1 MELAPAGTPGRSG
14 SADGTGAEGAPAVIP
29 PPVVVPAP
37 AGPPRPAGGALWALG
52 AGWLGS
58 RTLLLLMVTGVLR
71 LGGDITADVSVIYH
85 GWYGVLQTGTFPLDD
100 VTWQYPPGAALV
112 IMLPGLLPW
121 SYLVSFWVICGVV
134 DALSMGLLMRA
145 GVRAG
150 RSYSGAWVWV
160 AGVPLLGPMIYNRY
174 DLLVTALAVA
184 GLLALLRRPAIG
196 GLLLGLG
203 GIIKVWPLLALIG
216 TPSGRRTRRSWT
228 SAAATAGSLGFLL
241 AAGMNGAFEF
251 LKFQKDRGIEVES
264 LGAMPLHFARM
275 AGTWDGQVK
284 MNYGSTE
291 MLGPWVDVISKV
303 MVAGT
308 LAGFAWLLFW
318 RLTAKRRTAAT
329 TYDAALAA
337 LLVFTVTSRVI
348 SPQYMVWLVGVAAVC
363 LSVRATSQRP
373 VAVLVLLATPLT
385 MLEFPLLFGQVT
397 ASHTWGVV
405 VLGLRN
411 LLLLA
416 AAVLSCVRLWRSSR
430 APGTLTATVV
440 LPAPPE
446 LTANPAYPVRP
457 GIAYEQDL
465 LDGIDRPHAGAER

>member
-1 MELAPAGTPGRSG
+1 M
-14 SADGTGAEGAPAVIP
+14 
-29 PPVVVPAP
+29 
-37 AGPPRPAGGALWALG
+37 
-52 AGWLGS
+52 
-58 RTLLLLMVTGVLR
+58 TGVLR
-71 LGGDITADVSVIYH
+71 LAGEVSTDVWVIYH

-112 IMLPGLLPW
+112 ILLPGLLPW

-134 DALSMGLLMRA
+134 DALTVALLMRA
-145 GVRAG
+145 GGRRG
-150 RSYSGAWVWV
+150 RSFSGAWVWV
-160 AGVPLLGPMIYNRY
+160 VGVPLLGPMIYNRY
-174 DLLVTALAVA
+174 DILVTALAVA
-184 GLLALLRRPAIG
+184 GLLAVLRRPAIG

-251 LKFQKDRGIEVES
+251 LKFQKERGIEVES

-275 AGTWDGQVK
+275 AGAWTGEVK
-284 MNYGSTE
+284 MNYGSNE

-308 LAGFAWLLFW
+308 LGGFAWLLFW
-318 RLTAKRRTAAT
+318 RLTLKHRTAAT
-329 TYDAALAA
+329 TYDAALSA
-337 LLVFTVTSRVI
+337 LLIFTVTSRVI
-348 SPQYMVWLVGVAAVC
+348 SPQYMVWLVGAAAVC
-363 LSVRATSQRP
+363 LTVRATGQRP
-373 VAVLVLLATPLT
+373 VAVLILLATPLT
-385 MLEFPLLFGQVT
+385 LLEFPLLFVQVT
-397 ASHTWGVV
+397 GSHTWGVI

-416 AAVLSCVRLWRSSR
+416 AAVLSCVRLWRSTR
-430 APGTLTATVV
+430 VPTAAIVPVALPATVV
-440 LPAPPE
+440 DAPAG
-446 LTANPAYPVRP
+446 TGYPVRP

-465 LDGIDRPHAGAER
+465 LDGIDRRTAGAER

>member
-1 MELAPAGTPGRSG
+1 MELAPAGKSGRPGT
-14 SADGTGAEGAPAVIP
+14 ADGAAPGAGPALPDAAVP
-29 PPVVVPAP
+29 PPA
-37 AGPPRPAGGALWALG
+37 AGRGALWALG
-52 AGWLGS
+52 ASWAAS
-58 RTLLLLMVTGVLR
+58 RTLLLLMVTGVVKFA
-71 LGGDITADVSVIYH
+71 GGVSTDVWVIYH

-134 DALSMGLLMRA
+134 DALTMALLTRA
-145 GVRAG
+145 GVRRG
-150 RSYSGAWVWV
+150 RSFAGAWVWL

-174 DLLVTALAVA
+174 DILVTALTVA
-184 GLLALLRRPAIG
+184 GLLAVLRRPAIG

-203 GIIKVWPLLALIG
+203 GIIKIWPLLALIG

-228 SAAATAGSLGFLL
+228 AAAATAGSLGFLL

-251 LKFQKDRGIEVES
+251 LQFQKDRGIEVES
-264 LGAMPLHFARM
+264 LGALPLHVARM
-275 AGTWDGQVK
+275 AGAWQGEVK

-308 LAGFAWLLFW
+308 LGGFLWLLFW
-318 RLTAKRRTAAT
+318 RLTAKHRTAAT
-329 TYDAALAA
+329 TYDAALSA

-348 SPQYMVWLVGVAAVC
+348 SPQYLVWLVGVAAVC
-363 LSVRATSQRP
+363 LTVRATSQRP
-373 VAVLVLLATPLT
+373 VAVLILLATPLT
-385 MLEFPLLFGQVT
+385 LLEFPVLFGQVT
-397 ASHTWGVV
+397 SSHTWGVI

-416 AAVLSCVRLWRSSR
+416 AAVLSCVRLWRSTR
-430 APGTLTATVV
+430 VPTVLPPTVV
-440 LPAPPE
+440 LAAVPPAPAG
-446 LTANPAYPVRP
+446 TGYPVRP
-457 GIAYEQDL
+457 GITYEKDL
-465 LDGIDRPHAGAER
+465 LDGMDRPTAGAER

>member
-1 MELAPAGTPGRSG
+1 M
-14 SADGTGAEGAPAVIP
+14 
-29 PPVVVPAP
+29 
-37 AGPPRPAGGALWALG
+37 WALG
-52 AGWLGS
+52 AAWLAT
-58 RTLLLLMVTGVLR
+58 RVVLLLMVTGVLKP
-71 LGGDITADVSVIYH
+71 GGDITADVSVIYH

-100 VTWQYPPGAALV
+100 VTWQYPPGAAVV
-112 IMLPGLLPW
+112 ILLPGLLPW
-121 SYLVSFWVICGVV
+121 SYLVSFWVLCVVV
-134 DALSMGLLMRA
+134 DALTMGLLMRA
-145 GVRAG
+145 GLRPG
-150 RSYSGAWVWV
+150 RSYSGAWLWV
-160 AGVPLLGPMIYNRY
+160 AGVPLIGPMLYNRY
-174 DLLVTALAVA
+174 DIMVTALAVA
-184 GLLALLRRPAIG
+184 GLLAILRRPAIG

-203 GIIKVWPLLALIG
+203 GIIKIWPLLALIG
-216 TPSGRRTRRSWT
+216 TPAGRRTRRSWT

-348 SPQYMVWLVGVAAVC
+348 SPQYLVWLVGVAAVC
-363 LSVRATSQRP
+363 LTVRGSSQRP
-373 VAVLVLLATPLT
+373 VAVLILIATPLT
-385 MLEFPLLFGQVT
+385 TLEFPVLFGQVT
-397 ASHTWGVV
+397 GSHPWGVI

-416 AAVLSCVRLWRSSR
+416 AAVLSCVRLWRSTR
-430 APGTLTATVV
+430 GPVAAPTVV
-440 LPAPPE
+440 LVPVAEPAAV
-446 LTANPAYPVRP
+446 TAAYPVRP

-465 LDGIDRPHAGAER
+465 LDGIDRPTAGAER